1 MVLDLGLGQEVQY
14 KGQEAEVIDFY
25 FTHDEDEQEVC
36 ILLRD
41 GTSFWITAER
51 LYEENPD
58 LVVVDPPQED
68 EEDYL
73 SCYEN
78 YDSCYEGYDD
88 YDI

>member
-14 KGQEAEVIDFY
+14 KDQEAEVIDFY
-25 FTHDEDEQEVC
+25 LTHDEDEQKVC

-41 GTSFWITAER
+41 CTSFWITAER

-73 SCYEN
+73 PG
-78 YDSCYEGYDD
+78 YDSCYIGYDD
-88 YDI
+88 YDD